1 MLKAH
6 RVLHASLRLQQGEQR
21 ELLLQALPLAL
32 QQALDGMGKP
42 ESLWLLRRLPCRLS
56 LAADADLSEA
66 VRALRQSLQTALLA
80 ADPQLAD
87 GDWVCLD
94 DGLAALTEAFADAL
108 GGRRDRGWA
117 WARLGLW
124 PAAEAQPATLLEA
137 LLAALDRRPLLAD
150 AASPALADP
159 PPESRRLS
167 LMAALLARRLL
178 PRLLALL
185 SPAQWRQ
192 LAQGLPG
199 AEALRTLMEAGGLAA
214 APVDPGDARLASW
227 PSGAAAANCLA
238 ALHSA
243 PLPATRRFDAALCCA
258 WLALLHSEPASLA
271 GLTPALQRHRLMALA
286 ARAQPQRAEAP
297 ARPAP
302 PSLAALPSPE
312 DDAASPISCW
322 PSRHAGLLHL
332 LPLLPALP
340 PTADGRGLDFER
352 LLALAVHA
360 LDLPLDE
367 AVLAPWLGRLAP
379 VRLHA
384 PPAAAAAQAQ
394 QDRAAL
400 LPLLRAPLARHL
412 PPAQRVPLLAL
423 DDDALL
429 AWLIRREA
437 RLQALPG
444 AWRVDFAE
452 ADTRLR
458 RCGLDRDPGPLPWL
472 GLSVSFRYE

>member
-1 MLKAH
+1 MLKPHLVRHA
-6 RVLHASLRLQQGEQR
+6 RLHLQQAEQR
-21 ELLLQALPLAL
+21 ELLVQALPLAL
-32 QQALDGMGKP
+32 QQALDGIAQP

-87 GDWVCLD
+87 GDWVCVD
-94 DGLAALTEAFADAL
+94 DGLAALIEAFADAL
-108 GGRRDRGWA
+108 VGRRDRGWA

-124 PAAEAQPATLLEA
+124 PAAETQTATLLVE
-137 LLAALDRRPLLAD
+137 LLAALDRSPLLAE

-159 PPESRRLS
+159 PPHSRRLS
-167 LMAALLARRLL
+167 LLAALLTRRLQ

-185 SPAQWRQ
+185 SPAQWLQ

-199 AEALRTLMEAGGLAA
+199 AAVLGELLAEGGQPAGTAN
-214 APVDPGDARLASW
+214 PRLADW
-227 PSGAAAANCLA
+227 PTGAAAANCLA

-243 PLPATRRFDAALCCA
+243 PLPSTRRAEAALCCA

-271 GLTPALQRHRLMALA
+271 QLQPALLRQRLQALA
-286 ARAQPQRAEAP
+286 AKAMPQASEAL

-302 PSLAALPSPE
+302 LSLAALPAAE
-312 DDAASPISCW
+312 DSDDSAGAISCW
-322 PSRHAGLLHL
+322 PSHHAGLLHL
-332 LPLLPALP
+332 LTLLPALP
-340 PTADGRGLDFER
+340 PTTDGRGLDFER
-352 LLALAVHA
+352 LLALAVSA
-360 LDLPLDE
+360 LELPLDD

-379 VRLHA
+379 TALQA
-384 PPAAAAAQAQ
+384 PSAAATAQAQ

-400 LPLLRAPLARHL
+400 LILLRAPLTRHL
-412 PPAQRVPLLAL
+412 PAAQREPLLAL
-423 DDDALL
+423 SDDALL
-429 AWLIRREA
+429 AWLICREA